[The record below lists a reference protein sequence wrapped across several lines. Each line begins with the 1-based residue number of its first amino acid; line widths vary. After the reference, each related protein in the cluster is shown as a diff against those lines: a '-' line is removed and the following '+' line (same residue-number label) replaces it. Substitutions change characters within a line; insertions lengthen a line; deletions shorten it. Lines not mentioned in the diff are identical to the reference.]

1 MKMCEDRNL
10 YCDHGRHYHDKHH
23 HHHWKHKPWNYS
35 TIAKKTGEPVIIP
48 EILFEAANIED
59 GDFFKIYIR
68 KMKK

>member
-1 MKMCEDRNL
+1 MCEDRNL
-10 YCDHGRHYHDKHH
+10 YVIMADTIMINTHFTTGNTNHG
-23 HHHWKHKPWNYS
+23 
-35 TIAKKTGEPVIIP
+35 TIPLFQKNRRPVIIP